1 MLKPVKRLKLIDP
14 LAEQIS
20 VIKTNE
26 AFKGYAMSNKVKVV
40 ERKDSIVQLEA
51 SKLSIKNLFSYL
63 LNETKGFKYQT
74 TVEVLLK
81 KYKHN
86 GEIEFGRVYFNSA
99 TKTVTNYIFKLENS
113 SAEIL
118 CMIDVWINNGTD

>member
-26 AFKGYAMSNKVKVV
+26 AFKGYAMSNEVKVV

-74 TVEVLLK
+74 TVEILLK
-81 KYKHN
+81 N
-86 GEIEFGRVYFNSA
+86 
-99 TKTVTNYIFKLENS
+99 TNIMEKLNLDGF
-113 SAEIL
+113 IL
-118 CMIDVWINNGTD
+118 IQQQKQ